1 MNITCP
7 HCNTTLE
14 IDGVEP
20 GTTIQCPACSKSF
33 AVQGNA
39 APKVKIAVAQA
50 QDFGG
55 KYCRSCGAK
64 IPPNAAVCLSCG
76 CNVNQGFYS
85 YCETCGTKRV
95 NPNAVVCMN
104 CGSKFQSSMGS
115 SNSSEWLTPF
125 LLCIFLGYFGG
136 HLFYTKDTKLA
147 VIRLL
152 IGIFS
157 IITNILGSAYLESA
171 RIEETDLEIV
181 GFIFIMLCLILSIT
195 AWVWNF
201 VDFIRLA
208 CGTYKTSD
216 GRLISYK

>member
-1 MNITCP
+1 MNTTCP

-33 AVQGNA
+33 AVQENA
-39 APKVKIAVAQA
+39 APKVKIAVAHA

-95 NPNAVVCMN
+95 YPNAIVCMN

-115 SNSSEWLTPF
+115 SNISEWLTPF
-125 LLCIFLGYFGG
+125 LLCLFLGYYGG

-157 IITNILGSAYLESA
+157 VITYMVAELCAEDY
-171 RIEETDLEIV
+171 DLEILHIISLV
-181 GFIFIMLCLILSIT
+181 LFIALSFAAGI
-195 AWVWNF
+195 WNLA
-201 VDFIRLA
+201 DFIRLA

>member
-14 IDGVEP
+14 VDGVEP

-64 IPPNAAVCLSCG
+64 IPPNAAFCLSCG
-76 CNVNQGFYS
+76 CNVNQGSYS

-95 NPNAVVCMN
+95 NTKAIVCMN

-115 SNSSEWLTPF
+115 ANFSEWLTPF
-125 LLCIFLGYFGG
+125 LLCLFLCAFGG
-136 HLFYTKDTKLA
+136 HKFYTKETIQG
-147 VIRLL
+147 VILL
-152 IGIFS
+152 LCSTIGLFLFVPP
-157 IITNILGSAYLESA
+157 IIAAIWAL
-171 RIEETDLEIV
+171 
-181 GFIFIMLCLILSIT
+181 
-195 AWVWNF
+195 

>member
-1 MNITCP
+1 MNTTCP

-33 AVQGNA
+33 AVQENA

-64 IPPNAAVCLSCG
+64 ILSNAAVCLSCG

-115 SNSSEWLTPF
+115 SNFSEWLTPF
-125 LLCIFLGYFGG
+125 LLCLFFGYYGG

-152 IGIFS
+152 ISIFS
-157 IITNILGSAYLESA
+157 VITYIVTEACAEDY
-171 RIEETDLEIV
+171 DLEI
-181 GFIFIMLCLILSIT
+181 LCNISIVLFL
-195 AWVWNF
+195 ASFLAAGIWNL
-201 VDFIRLA
+201 VDLIRLA
-208 CGTYKTSD
+208 CGSYKTSD

>member
-20 GTTIQCPACSKSF
+20 GTTIQCLACSKSF
-33 AVQGNA
+33 AVQENA

-64 IPPNAAVCLSCG
+64 ILSNAAVCLSCG

-115 SNSSEWLTPF
+115 SNFSEWLTPF
-125 LLCIFLGYFGG
+125 LLCLFLGYFGG
-136 HLFYTKDTKLA
+136 HLFYTKETKSA
-147 VIRLL
+147 IIRLL
-152 IGIFS
+152 IGIF
-157 IITNILGSAYLESA
+157 G
-171 RIEETDLEIV
+171 V
-181 GFIFIMLCLILSIT
+181 ILSPVFIGIPLALT
-195 AWVWNF
+195 ASIWHLI
-201 VDFIRLA
+201 DFIRLA